1 MLPSRLRSHIWANST
16 RQTDTLRVLIEEG
29 NDFLLQDEGVGGDG
43 EHAGVCVNVVVLAAG
58 GHLIN
63 AEHLAEGARVSVFG
77 AIDWIA
83 DARADARS
91 AHGRGALALAVRSGG
106 SLPLLVRSLQK

>member
-1 MLPSRLRSHIWANST
+1 
-16 RQTDTLRVLIEEG
+16 
-29 NDFLLQDEGVGGDG
+29 
-43 EHAGVCVNVVVLAAG
+43 
-58 GHLIN
+58 
-63 AEHLAEGARVSVFG
+63 VFG

-91 AHGRGALALAVRSGG
+91 AHARGALALAVRSGG